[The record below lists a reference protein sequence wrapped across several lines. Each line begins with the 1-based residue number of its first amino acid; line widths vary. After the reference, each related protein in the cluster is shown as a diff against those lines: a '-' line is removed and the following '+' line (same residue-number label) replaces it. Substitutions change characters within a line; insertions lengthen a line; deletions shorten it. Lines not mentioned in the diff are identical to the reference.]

1 MNSDFLEYLISW
13 AQRIN
18 LKNYMKLHVS
28 NPPSR
33 YRFQERPSK
42 KKFEAYLFH
51 FPNGTQGTYKWWY
64 AVLRVF
70 LTILFRS

>member
-1 MNSDFLEYLISW
+1 MIYLLSVPTIKKNLSRKMNSDFLEYLISW

-33 YRFQERPSK
+33 YRFQEG
-42 KKFEAYLFH
+42 LD
-51 FPNGTQGTYKWWY
+51 
-64 AVLRVF
+64 L
-70 LTILFRS
+70 

>member
-1 MNSDFLEYLISW
+1 MIYLNLSRKMNSDFLEYLISW

-33 YRFQERPSK
+33 YRFQER
-42 KKFEAYLFH
+42 LD
-51 FPNGTQGTYKWWY
+51 
-64 AVLRVF
+64 L
-70 LTILFRS
+70 